1 MSGFLIVYAA
11 SQTYTSTVYEHLYAF
26 QRYSDAE
33 CQYINVDE
41 FEKNDVDLVSFFAII
56 VHYSVRL
63 PFGQLRNASIARLKA
78 YEGLKVLFIQDDYN
92 NTGLSKKTIRNVGF
106 SLVYTAVPSSSIE
119 KIYPRE
125 EFEGTKFINC
135 LTGYVSEGLA
145 EQGASCTGPSKRK
158 VDVAFRGRS
167 LPVWYGKLGQQK
179 IEVARRVQEYCEVRR
194 ISCDIQCN
202 EHSRIY
208 GDDWYKFISSARS
221 MLGSES
227 GSNVFDWNGSLRK
240 EVQQY
245 WRQNPSSSK
254 QDVYSAVIQK
264 HEIDGLMNQISPR
277 IFEMASLKTAMVL
290 LEGEYSGVLTPWV
303 HFIPIKKDFS
313 NLKEVFETVL
323 NDEKVDEMAD
333 RAYKDIIASG
343 RYSYKSFI
351 KWFDS
356 ELLCSSYYRR
366 AETHN
371 DRPLGQLAASG
382 VTSVP
387 LRAKPPLPKILSGRL
402 GFLGKV
408 VIAIWDWLPMGLRPI
423 VKALFGRG

>member
-1 MSGFLIVYAA
+1 
-11 SQTYTSTVYEHLYAF
+11 
-26 QRYSDAE
+26 
-33 CQYINVDE
+33 
-41 FEKNDVDLVSFFAII
+41 
-56 VHYSVRL
+56 
-63 PFGQLRNASIARLKA
+63 
-78 YEGLKVLFIQDDYN
+78 
-92 NTGLSKKTIRNVGF
+92 
-106 SLVYTAVPSSSIE
+106 
-119 KIYPRE
+119 
-125 EFEGTKFINC
+125 
-135 LTGYVSEGLA
+135 
-145 EQGASCTGPSKRK
+145 
-158 VDVAFRGRS
+158 
-167 LPVWYGKLGQQK
+167 
-179 IEVARRVQEYCEVRR
+179 
-194 ISCDIQCN
+194 
-202 EHSRIY
+202 
-208 GDDWYKFISSARS
+208 